1 LLCLPEEKT
10 AAERR
15 ATFRLYTPTALLP
28 QSAVPTHGGEVVAIP
43 FWLTK
48 LLVRTRLAGFTR
60 RARRLTDG
68 GTAYLKYYSDRVL
81 SAPVDELLD
90 PAIVAYKTGFDVL
103 DLNQPTPD
111 APPARGAVS
120 VGRTD
125 SPSVPGRVPVTL
137 PELGRAVADRYAR
150 AGRAVNPDTDVVAT
164 HGATAAF
171 AAALDA
177 FVNPGDR
184 VVLFD
189 PCSPL
194 FGLGAKSRHAKVRW
208 VPTWVEDGRCRYIAA
223 DFERAMRG
231 AKMLVLS
238 DPGSP
243 AGGCLANEDLEHIA
257 WIAGGYGVLVYLDES
272 FAAFRYGETP
282 RCLAAMPGADRLTIT
297 AGSVS
302 QEFGQPGIRV
312 GWLAGPRHLVR
323 ACQLTAN
330 LAAPYV
336 SPVCQQ
342 AAARLLAEPQQP
354 DALDRFR
361 AKRQYTVDRLRAMG
375 LEPELPGGG
384 YFAWV
389 PVSGLGMDGRTFAA
403 RLLKEARVLVG
414 PGVAFGPS
422 GAGHVRVSFAADD
435 GRLREGLNRM
445 AAFVAGL
452 KAPPVPPK
460 SETPAEEPAET
471 PKDAEERKPAFS
483 RA

>member
-1 LLCLPEEKT
+1 M
-10 AAERR
+10 
-15 ATFRLYTPTALLP
+15 
-28 QSAVPTHGGEVVAIP
+28 AIP
-43 FWLTK
+43 LWLTK

-60 RARRLTDG
+60 RGRRLTDG
-68 GTAYLKYYSDRVL
+68 GAAYLKYYSDRVL

-90 PAIVAYKTGFDVL
+90 AAFVPHSPAPDVL

-125 SPSVPGRVPVTL
+125 SHSAPGRVPITL
-137 PELGRAVADRYAR
+137 PELGRAIAERYQQ
-150 AGRAVNPDTDVVAT
+150 AGRSVNPDTDIIAT
-164 HGATAAF
+164 HGATAAYT
-171 AAALDA
+171 AALDA

-184 VVLFD
+184 VVMFD

-194 FGLGAKSRHAKVRW
+194 FALGAKSRHAKVRR
-208 VPTWVEDGRCRYIAA
+208 VPTWTEDGRCRYIAA

-272 FAAFRYGETP
+272 FAAFRYGDRP
-282 RCLAAMPGADRLTIT
+282 RCFAAMPGADRLAIT

-302 QEFGQPGIRV
+302 QEFGQPGMRV
-312 GWLAGPRHLVR
+312 GWLAGPRHLIR
-323 ACQLTAN
+323 ACQLTSN
-330 LAAPYV
+330 LTAPYV
-336 SPVCQQ
+336 PPVCQQ
-342 AAARLLAEPQQP
+342 AAARLLSEPTSP
-354 DALDRFR
+354 DMLDRFR

-389 PVSGLGMDGRTFAA
+389 PVLGLRMDGRAFAE
-403 RLLKEARVLVG
+403 RLMKEARVLVG
-414 PGVAFGPS
+414 PGCAFGPS
-422 GAGHVRVSFAADD
+422 GAGHIRVSFATDD
-435 GRLREGLNRM
+435 GRLREGLSRM
-445 AAFVAGL
+445 GAFVERL
-452 KAPPVPPK
+452 KNPTAAPAPPASEESTEDSPK
-460 SETPAEEPAET
+460 EEP
-471 PKDAEERKPAFS
+471 KPAFS